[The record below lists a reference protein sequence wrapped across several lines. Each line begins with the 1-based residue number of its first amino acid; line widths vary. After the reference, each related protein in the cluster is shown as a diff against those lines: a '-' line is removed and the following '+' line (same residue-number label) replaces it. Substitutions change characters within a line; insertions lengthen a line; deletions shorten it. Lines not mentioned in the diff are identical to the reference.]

1 MKKILVTGA
10 DGQLGRSIRRLSHLL
25 ANDAF
30 TYADVDTLDLTD
42 PVATA
47 AFVCDLHPD
56 YIINCA
62 AYTAVDRAETDE
74 ARCRQ
79 VNRDAVCH
87 LASAARA
94 VGARMVHISTDY
106 VFDGT
111 QCRPYVETDPVNPQS
126 VYGQTKWEGEE
137 VLREVCPDAL
147 IVRTAWLYSEFGSN
161 FVKTMLRL
169 GRDREQ
175 LSVVFDQV
183 GTPTYA
189 GDLAEALLTLIGQ
202 ADTNGWHPGTYHFS
216 NEGVCSWYDFARKV
230 MQLGNLRCTV
240 LPIETKDY
248 PTPARRPA
256 FSVLN
261 KAKIKK
267 TFGIHIFHWENAL
280 EQCLKRLDI
289 WSV

>member
-1 MKKILVTGA
+1 MANILITGA
-10 DGQLGRSIRRLSHLL
+10 NGQLGTELQQRGFSILHDVFYTDIEELDITNLSAISSFIENH
-25 ANDAF
+25 DI
-30 TYADVDTLDLTD
+30 DT
-42 PVATA
+42 
-47 AFVCDLHPD
+47 
-56 YIINCA
+56 IINCA

-87 LASAARA
+87 LGSAARA
-94 VGARMVHISTDY
+94 VGARVVHISTDY

-189 GDLAEALLTLIGQ
+189 GDLAETLLTILGQ

-230 MQLGNLRCTV
+230 MQLGGLRCTV

-248 PTPARRPA
+248 PTAARRPA